1 MVQKKT
7 TISDTTLSESTLGKL
22 FVVATPIGNLGDMT
36 YRAVETLKSVDTI
49 LCEDTRTTG
58 KLLAHYEIKNKT
70 MSFHSHSKL
79 AKVDKII
86 DMIRC
91 GQNLALVSDA
101 GTPCISDP
109 GVMLVSELRKALGD
123 ALIISPIPGAS
134 ALISALSV
142 AGVPVHE
149 FTFLGFIP
157 HKKGR
162 ETLFNE
168 IATIHHTVVCYESVH
183 RIMKTLD
190 SLHQV
195 MPERT
200 ITLAREL
207 TKMFETIQTGTAQ
220 FLRESFDNNPESLR
234 GEFVIIVHPIKS

>member
-1 MVQKKT
+1 MKIKSNLQ
-7 TISDTTLSESTLGKL
+7 TIPSESGKFGKL

>member
-1 MVQKKT
+1 MKNKSNIQTVP
-7 TISDTTLSESTLGKL
+7 SDSGEFGKL

-36 YRAVETLKSVDTI
+36 YRAIEILKQVDVI

-86 DMIRC
+86 DMIKN
-91 GQNLALVSDA
+91 GQSLALVSDA

-109 GVMLVSELRKALGD
+109 GVMLIAELRKSLGND
-123 ALIISPIPGAS
+123 LIISPIPGAS

-142 AGVPVHE
+142 AGIPVHE
-149 FTFLGFIP
+149 FTFLGFVP

-168 IATIHHTVVCYESVH
+168 INNIQHTVVCYESVH
-183 RIMKTLD
+183 RIMKTLA
-190 SLHQV
+190 SLETI
-195 MPERT
+195 MPNRK

-207 TKMFETIQTGTAQ
+207 TKMFEQIQTGTAGEIMQ
-220 FLRESFDNNPESLR
+220 SFDNYPESLR
-234 GEFVIIVHPIKS
+234 GEFVLIVHPVKQ

>member
-1 MVQKKT
+1 MADKKT
-7 TISDTTLSESTLGKL
+7 KTITNLPDSELGTL

-36 YRAVETLKSVDTI
+36 YRAIEILKQVDLI

-86 DMIRC
+86 DMIKN
-91 GQNLALVSDA
+91 GQSLALVSDA

-109 GVMLVSELRKALGD
+109 GVMLIAELRKSLGND
-123 ALIISPIPGAS
+123 LIISPIPGAS

-142 AGVPVHE
+142 AGIPVHE
-149 FTFLGFIP
+149 FTFLGFVP

-168 IATIHHTVVCYESVH
+168 INNIQHTVVCYESVH
-183 RIMKTLD
+183 RIMKTLA
-190 SLHQV
+190 SLETI
-195 MPERT
+195 MPNRK

-207 TKMFETIQTGTAQ
+207 TKMFEQIQTGTAGEIM
-220 FLRESFDNNPESLR
+220 RSFDNYPESLR
-234 GEFVIIVHPIKS
+234 GEFVLIVHPVKQ